1 MHRMPVALLA
11 TLFALLLASPAV
23 ADEVMVHVGHN
34 KLDPAVVKVKAGDT
48 VVFHNLD
55 QMPGGHTV
63 VADDGDLSSPPLE
76 KDGKWSHTF
85 VMPGTYGFHIKEH
98 PGAKAQVIVE

>member
-1 MHRMPVALLA
+1 MHRIFAA
-11 TLFALLLASPAV
+11 LFALLLAGPAL

-34 KLDPAVVKVKAGDT
+34 KIDPAVVNVKVGDT

-63 VADDGDLSSPPLE
+63 VADDGALSSPPLD
-76 KDGKWSHTF
+76 KDASWSHTF
-85 VMPGTYGFHIKEH
+85 DKAGTYGFHIKEH
-98 PGAKAQVIVE
+98 PTAKAKVIVE